1 MKITKRRGLAV
12 CILALVTCLCMA
24 VGIAVAGAEST
35 DGYKYLLAFEDDFN
49 GTIEEAWPHIVGG
62 SSYSYAADG
71 STVRGWRFG
80 GENHIA
86 YKQNT
91 TTDYGKFLYGTA
103 SSTDYVFEVKVK
115 ADVEEEN
122 LQDYLDTN
130 AANLGA
136 GLTLNTH
143 LPFFVTDP
151 SPDTNT
157 HTFRGRSVCFSNY
170 AIGFYEYGTSESG
183 AVTSGWAQSG
193 EKPESVRINT
203 KFDAEEFSWH
213 DWHTIRVEATDDYCR
228 LWMDGVLLLET
239 QQSSFTRSPQT
250 SGYCGFAGVCGAT
263 YSPLHYD
270 DFRFWASNPDY
281 DETVT
286 ETLDVTAIDAADFAD
301 ASKLDYYGSSLANNM
316 YADPETN
323 TAIYNDEPG
332 TEGRVLN
339 EYSYGDFEMTV
350 ALDLENQKA
359 AKGVE
364 EGDTTTANV
373 RTSLESGLLF
383 WTDGATGTGSN
394 KTPNNGYMLS
404 YMAYHTDPK
413 GDYLNRV
420 TLNIVPFVEGKAYST
435 TTSTPYKMV
444 GIGTVSGTTSVV
456 LDLIADSEAQT
467 LQVTAYKSVED
478 KESGTAALTKTVDLS
493 LTGCTYSEGHIG
505 MRVNAGGTLN
515 LIYQAEFMDFSA
527 TTQVAPPEV
536 QPVEAPA
543 VQSIAVT
550 EPVNGRVLYNGTDA
564 AASFDV
570 ATHSDVALT
579 FEPAEGYI
587 VDDVKI
593 NGKSLG
599 AVGAFT
605 IQNVTESYSVEV
617 TFTNVTTLDVYILAG
632 QSNAA
637 GFTPVAGL
645 YKGYTYGGTVD
656 QEKLSEYENG
666 YTDVLYY
673 GVTQSADPASLN
685 TQLSYVHSGLGH
697 AGSRIGPE
705 LGFAEAM
712 SQYYGGDAGKAAV
725 LKYAVGA
732 TSLGNFQNSTS
743 DTYGTWM
750 SPSMIE
756 EYGKENLCLNA
767 GLLYENLL
775 VTVRMGLQAM
785 IEAGYEPVIRGVM
798 WMQGEADST
807 NQALAYDYQKHLT
820 AFINDLRGD
829 LTELMTALDITQDC
843 SATPFVI
850 GKIGADLQNAAYE
863 DVVRE
868 QMQMTAA
875 AMTNVRCAETE
886 DLLVPDPNDNND
898 VWHFSA
904 KGILAVGNRFAEMLA
919 QETGKKAQVTYEVSF
934 DPAGGEFEEG
944 SDVDGATQSVKQWLT
959 AAEPDEPVRV
969 GYTFLGWFA
978 AGAEEPFD
986 FAGRSVY
993 EDVALT
999 AHWQPVAYEITYH
1012 PNDGAFAGEVKTS
1025 YTVEEE
1031 FDLPVPGRSGYVFD
1045 GWFANEACE
1054 GDPVTAVARGTT
1066 GALEYWARWTETV
1079 VNYTVSAEQPQNG
1092 AIILSQ
1098 SGSLPAGTEITVTAT
1113 PAAGYVLEQI
1123 LVNGA
1128 PIEGGGNTFF
1138 LEKDTTVSATFVLD
1152 TAVYTVTLIEPVHGS
1167 ARLSAESA
1175 QAGTEITVTAT
1186 PDDGYVLD
1194 QILVNGE
1201 AIDGN
1206 SFRLFENSEVAV
1218 TFKLNVAEYTVTV
1231 ETPEHGTAAASVA
1244 SAPENTVV
1252 TITATPDEGYELV
1265 AIRVN
1270 GQEIEGNTFVLSQN
1284 STVTV
1289 EFGPAQPAAGGCGGC
1304 RSSVSGAGTAF
1315 AIAALLA
1322 GAALVAL
1329 RRRKG

>member
-1 MKITKRRGLAV
+1 MKITKRRGIAA

-24 VGIAVAGAEST
+24 VGITVAGTEST

-80 GENHIA
+80 GENHIT

-183 AVTSGWAQSG
+183 AVTSGWAQS
-193 EKPESVRINT
+193 VRIAAAG
-203 KFDAEEFSWH
+203 FDANEFSWRE
-213 DWHTIRVEATDDYCR
+213 WHTIRVEATAEYCS
-228 LWMDGVLLLET
+228 LWLDGVLLFT
-239 QQSSFTRSPQT
+239 TPQSSFTRAT
-250 SGYCGFAGVCGAT
+250 TASGMAGFAGICAET
-263 YSPLHYD
+263 YSPLHFD
-270 DFRFWASNPDY
+270 DFRFWTSNPDY
-281 DETVT
+281 DDTVMQNIT
-286 ETLDVTAIDAADFAD
+286 VNAIDAEDFTD
-301 ASKLDYYGSSLANNM
+301 ASKLDYCGSSLANNM

-323 TAIYNDEPG
+323 TAVYNNEPD
-332 TEGRVLN
+332 TEGRVLS

-359 AKGVE
+359 AKGIGE
-364 EGDTTTANV
+364 EDTTTSNV

-404 YMAYHTDPK
+404 YMAYHTDSS
-413 GDYLNRV
+413 GNYLNRV
-420 TLNIVPFVEGKAYST
+420 TLHIVPFVEGKVYSN

-444 GIGTVSGTTSVV
+444 VIGTVSGTTSVV

-467 LQVTAYKSVED
+467 LTVTAYASKED
-478 KESGTAALTKTVDLS
+478 KENGTPAAGIDQKVINLAD
-493 LTGCTYSEGHIG
+493 TGCSYNEGYLG
-505 MRVNAGGTLN
+505 MRVNAGGTQN
-515 LIYQAEFMDFSA
+515 LIYEAQYMAFSA
-527 TTQVAPPEV
+527 QTQVPLPDA
-536 QPVEAPA
+536 QPVEEAA
-543 VQSIAVT
+543 TQTVSVT
-550 EPVNGRVLYNGTDA
+550 AGENGRVLYNGTDA

-756 EYGKENLCLNA
+756 EYGEENLCLNA

-807 NQALAYDYQKHLT
+807 REDLANLYQKHLSALIT
-820 AFINDLRGD
+820 DLRGD
-829 LTELMTALDITQDC
+829 LTGIMTELEIEQDC

-904 KGILAVGNRFAEMLA
+904 KGILAVGNRFGEMLA
-919 QETGKKAQVTYEVSF
+919 QETGKKLQVTF
-934 DPAGGEFEEG
+934 DVTFDSAGGSTVAAQE
-944 SDVDGATQSVKQWLT
+944 VKQWLT

-969 GYTFLGWFA
+969 GYTFLGWFT

-1012 PNDGAFAGEVKTS
+1012 LNDGAFAGEVKTS

-1054 GDPVTAVARGTT
+1054 GDFVTAVARGTT

-1152 TAVYTVTLIEPVHGS
+1152 TAVYAVTLIEPVHGS
-1167 ARLSAESA
+1167 ARLSAASA

-1304 RSSVSGAGTAF
+1304 RSSVSGAGTAL

>member
-1 MKITKRRGLAV
+1 MKITKRRGIAA
-12 CILALVTCLCMA
+12 CILALVTCVCLA
-24 VGIAVAGAEST
+24 VGITVAGAEST
-35 DGYKYLLAFEDDFN
+35 DGYKYLLAFQDDFN
-49 GTIEEAWPHIVGG
+49 GTIEEGWPHIVGG

-170 AIGFYEYGTSESG
+170 AIGFFEYSESG
-183 AVTSGWAQSG
+183 SGRWAQS
-193 EKPESVRINT
+193 VRIANAG
-203 KFDAEEFSWH
+203 FDATEFSWRE
-213 DWHTIRVEATDDYCR
+213 WHTIRVEATAEYCG
-228 LWMDGVLLLET
+228 LWLDGVLLFT
-239 QQSSFTRSPQT
+239 TPQSSFTNAPT
-250 SGYCGFAGVCGAT
+250 ASGMAGFAGICAET
-263 YSPLHYD
+263 YSPLHFD
-270 DFRFWASNPDY
+270 DFRYWTSNPDY
-281 DETVT
+281 DDTIT
-286 ETLDVTAIDAADFAD
+286 EPLDVTAIDAADFAD
-301 ASKLDYYGSSLANNM
+301 ASKVEYQSSSFAGNITVDEENNRV
-316 YADPETN
+316 
-323 TAIYNDEPG
+323 IYNDEPG
-332 TEGRVLN
+332 TDIRLLN
-339 EYSYGDFEMTV
+339 EHSYGDFSMTV
-350 ALDLENQKA
+350 ALDMDNQLA
-359 AKGVE
+359 AKGNS
-364 EGDTTTANV
+364 DKSDSTTANM
-373 RTSLESGLLF
+373 RTSNASGIHF
-383 WTDGATGTGSN
+383 WSSSVS
-394 KTPNNGYMLS
+394 PFNGYLLS
-404 YMAYHTDPK
+404 YMAVWTTAA
-413 GDYLNRV
+413 GANSNTVYLN
-420 TLNIVPFVEGKAYST
+420 LI
-435 TTSTPYKMV
+435 PYVNGTMYATASGGYAPI
-444 GIGTVSGTTSVV
+444 GIGSVAGTTSVV
-456 LDLIADSEAQT
+456 LDLVADSEAQT
-467 LQVTAYKSVED
+467 LTVTAYASKAD
-478 KESGTAALTKTVDLS
+478 KESNTPVGNINQKVIDLS
-493 LTGCTYSEGHIG
+493 QTGCSYAEGYVG

-515 LIYQAEFMDFSA
+515 LIYQTEFMDFSA

-570 ATHSDVALT
+570 ATHSDVVLT

-712 SQYYGGDAGKAAV
+712 SQYYGGSAGKAAV

-743 DTYGTWM
+743 DEFGTWM

-756 EYGKENLCLNA
+756 EYGEENLCLNA

-807 NQALAYDYQKHLT
+807 REDLANLYQKHLSALIT
-820 AFINDLRGD
+820 DLRGD

-868 QMQMTAA
+868 QMQKTAASMTA
-875 AMTNVRCAETE
+875 VRCAETE

-919 QETGKKAQVTYEVSF
+919 QETDKKAQVTYEVSF

-999 AHWQPVAYEITYH
+999 AHWQPVAYGITYH
-1012 PNDGAFAGEVKTS
+1012 LNDGAFAGEVKTS

-1079 VNYTVSAEQPQNG
+1079 VNYTVTAEQPQNG

-1113 PAAGYVLEQI
+1113 PAEGYVLEQI

-1167 ARLSAESA
+1167 ARLSTASA

-1289 EFGPAQPAAGGCGGC
+1289 EFGPAQPAAGGGGGC
-1304 RSSVSGAGTAF
+1304 RSSVSGAGTAL

>member
-80 GENHIA
+80 GENHIT

-130 AANLGA
+130 DANLGA

-183 AVTSGWAQSG
+183 AVTSGWAQS
-193 EKPESVRINT
+193 VRIAAAG
-203 KFDAEEFSWH
+203 FDANEFSWRE
-213 DWHTIRVEATDDYCR
+213 WHTIRVEATAEYCS
-228 LWMDGVLLLET
+228 LWLDGVLLFT
-239 QQSSFTRSPQT
+239 TPQSSFIQSPET
-250 SGYCGFAGVCGAT
+250 SGPCGFAGICADA
-263 YSPLHYD
+263 YSTLHFD
-270 DFRFWASNPDY
+270 DFRYWTSNPDY
-281 DETVT
+281 DDSIT
-286 ETLDVTAIDAADFAD
+286 ESLDVTAIDAADFAD
-301 ASKLDYYGSSLANNM
+301 ASKVEYQSSSFAGNITVDEENNRV
-316 YADPETN
+316 
-323 TAIYNDEPG
+323 IYNDEPG
-332 TEGRVLN
+332 TDIRLLN
-339 EYSYGDFEMTV
+339 EHSYGDFSMTV
-350 ALDLENQKA
+350 ALDMDNQLA
-359 AKGVE
+359 AKGNS
-364 EGDTTTANV
+364 DKSDSTTANM
-373 RTSLESGLLF
+373 RTSNASGIHF
-383 WTDGATGTGSN
+383 WSSSVS
-394 KTPNNGYMLS
+394 PFNGYLLS
-404 YMAYHTDPK
+404 YMAVWTTAA
-413 GDYLNRV
+413 GANSNTVYLNLIPYV
-420 TLNIVPFVEGKAYST
+420 NGTMYHELT
-435 TTSTPYKMV
+435 TTPYKAL

-456 LDLIADSEAQT
+456 LDLVADSEAQT
-467 LQVTAYKSVED
+467 LTVTAYASKED
-478 KESGTAALTKTVDLS
+478 KESNTPVGNINQKVIDLS
-493 LTGCTYSEGHIG
+493 QTGCRYAEGYVG

-756 EYGKENLCLNA
+756 EYGEENLCLNA

-807 NQALAYDYQKHLT
+807 REDLANLYQKHLSALIT
-820 AFINDLRGD
+820 DLRGD
-829 LTELMTALDITQDC
+829 LTGIMTELEIEQDC

-868 QMQMTAA
+868 QMQKTAASMTA
-875 AMTNVRCAETE
+875 VRCAETG

-919 QETGKKAQVTYEVSF
+919 QETGKKAQVTYDVSF
-934 DPAGGEFEEG
+934 DPAEG
-944 SDVDGATQSVKQWLT
+944 AFADPAEGATQQVKQWLT
-959 AAEPDEPVRV
+959 ATEPEAPARD

-1012 PNDGAFAGEVKTS
+1012 LNDGAFAGEVKTS

-1054 GDPVTAVARGTT
+1054 GDSVTAVARGTT

-1167 ARLSAESA
+1167 ARLSAASA
-1175 QAGTEITVTAT
+1175 QAGTEITVTAR

-1289 EFGPAQPAAGGCGGC
+1289 EFGPAQPAAGGGGGC
-1304 RSSVSGAGTAF
+1304 RSSVSGAGTAL

>member
-1 MKITKRRGLAV
+1 MRTKRKGLLLCLLTLLMCACVAAGMTAV
-12 CILALVTCLCMA
+12 F
-24 VGIAVAGAEST
+24 GASGT
-35 DGYKYLLAFEDDFN
+35 DGYRYLLQFSDDFN
-49 GTIEEAWPHIVGG
+49 GTVEEDWAVIEGG

-71 STVRGWRFG
+71 QTVRGWRFG

-183 AVTSGWAQSG
+183 AVTSGWAQS
-193 EKPESVRINT
+193 VRINA
-203 KFDAEEFSWH
+203 KLDAEKFSWR
-213 DWHTIRVEATDDYCR
+213 DWHTVRVEATDEYCR
-228 LWMDGVLLLET
+228 LWMDEVLLLET
-239 QQSSFTRSPQT
+239 PQSLFTRSPQT
-250 SGYCGFAGVCGAT
+250 SGYCGFAGVCGEA

-286 ETLDVTAIDAADFAD
+286 ETLDVTAIDPADFTDPA
-301 ASKLDYYGSSLANNM
+301 KVDYRGSSFAGNLSVAGNKAAFNS
-316 YADPETN
+316 D
-323 TAIYNDEPG
+323 PG
-332 TEGRVLN
+332 TDIRLLN
-339 EYSYGDFEMTV
+339 EYSYGDFSMTV
-350 ALDLENQKA
+350 ALDIENQLA
-359 AKGVE
+359 AKG
-364 EGDTTTANV
+364 TTAEDTETKDLRVSIASGVMFWAENAN
-373 RTSLESGLLF
+373 SL
-383 WTDGATGTGSN
+383 
-394 KTPNNGYMLS
+394 NGYMVS
-404 YMAYHTDPK
+404 YMAYQTSHASAPCTF
-413 GDYLNRV
+413 LNL
-420 TLNIVPFVEGKAYST
+420 TPFVNGVQT
-435 TTSTPYKMV
+435 TTTTEETKMIA
-444 GIGTVSGTTSVV
+444 IGTVSGTTTVV
-456 LDLIADSEAQT
+456 LDLAADSEAQT
-467 LQVTAYKSVED
+467 LQVTAYKSMED

-505 MRVNAGGTLN
+505 LRVNAGTTQQN
-515 LIYQAEFMDFSA
+515 LIYEAEFVNFSA
-527 TTQVAPPEV
+527 QTQVPLPDA
-536 QPVEAPA
+536 QPVEEAA
-543 VQSIAVT
+543 TQTVSVT
-550 EPVNGRVLYNGTDA
+550 AGENGRVLYGGTDA
-564 AASFDV
+564 ASSFAV
-570 ATHSDVALT
+570 ATHSDVALE
-579 FEPAEGYI
+579 FAPAEGYI
-587 VDDVKI
+587 VDDVTI
-593 NGKSLG
+593 NGQSLG
-599 AVGAFT
+599 ALRSFT
-605 IQNVTESYSVEV
+605 LQNVTEAYTVEV
-617 TFTNVTTLDVYILAG
+617 SFTDAKALDVYILAG

-685 TQLSYVHSGLGH
+685 TQLSYAHSGLGH

-756 EYGKENLCLNA
+756 EYGEENLCLNA
-767 GLLYENLL
+767 GLLYTNLL
-775 VTVRMGLQAM
+775 VTVQMGLETM
-785 IEAGYEPVIRGVM
+785 LEAGYTPVIRGVM

-934 DPAGGEFEEG
+934 DPGGGEFEEG
-944 SDVDGATQSVKQWLT
+944 SDVDGAMQSVKQWLT

-1012 PNDGAFAGEVKTS
+1012 LNDGAFAGEVKTS

-1054 GDPVTAVARGTT
+1054 GDSVTAVARGTT

-1167 ARLSAESA
+1167 ARLSAASA
-1175 QAGTEITVTAT
+1175 QAGTEITVTAR

-1304 RSSVSGAGTAF
+1304 RSSVSGAGTAL

>member
-35 DGYKYLLAFEDDFN
+35 DGYKYLLAFQDDFN
-49 GTIEEAWPHIVGG
+49 GTIEEGWPHIVGG

-115 ADVEEEN
+115 ADVPEDN
-122 LQDYLDTN
+122 LQQYLDEN
-130 AANLGA
+130 KDLGA

-170 AIGFYEYGTSESG
+170 SIGFFEYSESG
-183 AVTSGWAQSG
+183 SGRWAQS
-193 EKPESVRINT
+193 VRIANAG
-203 KFDAEEFSWH
+203 FDATEFSWRE
-213 DWHTIRVEATDDYCR
+213 WHTIRVEATAEYCR
-228 LWMDGVLLLET
+228 LWLDGVLLFT
-239 QQSSFTRSPQT
+239 TPQSSFTNAPT
-250 SGYCGFAGVCGAT
+250 ASGMAGFAGICNAV
-263 YSPLHYD
+263 YSPLHFD
-270 DFRFWASNPDY
+270 DFRYWTSNPDY
-281 DETVT
+281 DDTIT
-286 ETLDVTAIDAADFAD
+286 EPLDVTAIDAADFTDPA
-301 ASKLDYYGSSLANNM
+301 KVDYSGSSLANNITV
-316 YADPETN
+316 DEQSN
-323 TAIYNDEPG
+323 RVSYNSNPRTDI
-332 TEGRVLN
+332 RLLN
-339 EYSYGDFEMTV
+339 EYSYGDFSMTV
-350 ALDLENQKA
+350 ALDMDNQLA
-359 AKGVE
+359 AKG
-364 EGDTTTANV
+364 TTAEDTETKDLRVSIASGVMFWAENAN
-373 RTSLESGLLF
+373 SL
-383 WTDGATGTGSN
+383 
-394 KTPNNGYMLS
+394 NGYMVS
-404 YMAYHTDPK
+404 YMAYQTGHDRAPCTF
-413 GDYLNRV
+413 LNL
-420 TLNIVPFVEGKAYST
+420 TPFVNAKQITST
-435 TTSTPYKMV
+435 TATDVKAIA
-444 GIGTVSGTTSVV
+444 IGEVSGTTTVV
-456 LDLIADSEAQT
+456 LDLVADSEAQT
-467 LQVTAYKSVED
+467 LQVTAYKSMED

-505 MRVNAGGTLN
+505 LRVNAGTTQN
-515 LIYQAEFMDFSA
+515 LIYEAEFVNFSA
-527 TTQVAPPEV
+527 QTQVPLPDA
-536 QPVEAPA
+536 QPVEEAA
-543 VQSIAVT
+543 TQTVSVT
-550 EPVNGRVLYNGTDA
+550 AGENGRVLYGGTDA
-564 AASFDV
+564 ASSFAV
-570 ATHSDVALT
+570 ATHSDVALE
-579 FEPAEGYI
+579 FAPAEGYI
-587 VDDVKI
+587 VDDVTI
-593 NGKSLG
+593 NGQSLG
-599 AVGAFT
+599 ALRSFT
-605 IQNVTESYSVEV
+605 LQNVTEAYTVKVS
-617 TFTNVTTLDVYILAG
+617 FTDAKALDVYILAG

-656 QEKLSEYENG
+656 EEKLAEYENG

-673 GVTQSADPASLN
+673 GVTQSAAPATAGARL
-685 TQLSYVHSGLGH
+685 QFVHAGQGH
-697 AGSRIGPE
+697 AGTRLGPE
-705 LGFAEAM
+705 LGFAEGMHA
-712 SQYYGGDAGKAAV
+712 YYGGSAGKAAV

-743 DTYGTWM
+743 DEFGTWM

-756 EYGKENLCLNA
+756 EYGEENLCLNA

-999 AHWQPVAYEITYH
+999 AHWQPVAYGITYH
-1012 PNDGAFAGEVKTS
+1012 LNDGAFAGEVKTS

-1054 GDPVTAVARGTT
+1054 GDSVTAVARGTT

-1167 ARLSAESA
+1167 ARLSAASA
-1175 QAGTEITVTAT
+1175 QAGTEITVTAR

-1304 RSSVSGAGTAF
+1304 RSSVSGAGTAL

>member
-1 MKITKRRGLAV
+1 MKITKRRGIAA
-12 CILALVTCLCMA
+12 CILALVTCVCMA
-24 VGIAVAGAEST
+24 VGITVASGAEST
-35 DGYKYLLAFEDDFN
+35 DGYKYLLAFQDNFN

-86 YKQNT
+86 YKTNT
-91 TTDYGKFLYGTA
+91 TTDYGKFLYGDST
-103 SSTDYVFEVKVK
+103 STDYVFEVKVK
-115 ADVEEEN
+115 ADVPEEN
-122 LQDYLDTN
+122 LQQYLDDNKTN
-130 AANLGA
+130 IGA

-170 AIGFYEYGTSESG
+170 AIGFFEYSESG
-183 AVTSGWAQSG
+183 SGRWAQS
-193 EKPESVRINT
+193 VRIANAG
-203 KFDAEEFSWH
+203 FDANEFSWRE
-213 DWHTIRVEATDDYCR
+213 WHTIRVEATAEYCS
-228 LWMDGVLLLET
+228 LWLDGVLLFT
-239 QQSSFTRSPQT
+239 TPQSSFIQSPET
-250 SGYCGFAGVCGAT
+250 SGPCGFAGICADA
-263 YSPLHYD
+263 YSTLHFD
-270 DFRFWASNPDY
+270 DFRYWTSNPDY
-281 DETVT
+281 DDTIT
-286 ETLDVTAIDAADFAD
+286 EPLDVTAIDAADFAD
-301 ASKLDYYGSSLANNM
+301 ASKVEYQSSSFAGNITVDEENNRV
-316 YADPETN
+316 
-323 TAIYNDEPG
+323 IYNDEPG
-332 TEGRVLN
+332 TDIRLLN
-339 EYSYGDFEMTV
+339 EHSYGDFSMTV
-350 ALDLENQKA
+350 ALDMDNQLA
-359 AKGVE
+359 AKGNS
-364 EGDTTTANV
+364 DKSDSTTANM
-373 RTSLESGLLF
+373 RTSNVSGIHF
-383 WTDGATGTGSN
+383 WSSSVS
-394 KTPNNGYMLS
+394 PFNGYLLS
-404 YMAYHTDPK
+404 YMAVWTTAPDDKTGIVTNSNTVNLNLIPYVNGTMYHK
-413 GDYLNRV
+413 L
-420 TLNIVPFVEGKAYST
+420 T
-435 TTSTPYKMV
+435 TTPYKAL
-444 GIGTVSGTTSVV
+444 GIGTVQGTTSVV
-456 LDLIADSEAQT
+456 LDLVADSDAQT
-467 LQVTAYKSVED
+467 LQVTAYKSMED

-515 LIYQAEFMDFSA
+515 LIYEAQYLAFSA
-527 TTQVAPPEV
+527 QTQVPPPDA
-536 QPVEAPA
+536 QPVKEAA
-543 VQSIAVT
+543 TQTVSVT
-550 EPVNGRVLYNGTDA
+550 AGENGHVLYGGTEA
-564 AASFDV
+564 ESSFAV
-570 ATHSDVALT
+570 ATHSDVALE
-579 FEPAEGYI
+579 FAPAEGYI
-587 VDDVKI
+587 VDDVTI
-593 NGKSLG
+593 NGQSLG
-599 AVGAFT
+599 ALRSFT
-605 IQNVTESYSVEV
+605 LQNVTEAYAVEV
-617 TFTNVTTLDVYILAG
+617 SFTDAKELDVYILAG

-656 QEKLSEYENG
+656 EEKLAEYENG

-673 GVTQSADPASLN
+673 GVTQSADPATAGARL
-685 TQLSYVHSGLGH
+685 QFVHAGQGH
-697 AGSRIGPE
+697 AGTRLGPE

-712 SQYYGGDAGKAAV
+712 SDYYGGENGKAAV

-743 DTYGTWM
+743 DEFGTWM

-756 EYGKENLCLNA
+756 EYGEESLCLNA

-785 IEAGYEPVIRGVM
+785 IEAGYEPAIRGVM

-807 NQALAYDYQKHLT
+807 REDLANLYQKHLSALIT
-820 AFINDLRGD
+820 DLRGD
-829 LTELMTALDITQDC
+829 LTGIMTELKIAQDC

-868 QMQMTAA
+868 QMQKTAASMTA
-875 AMTNVRCAETE
+875 VRCAETE

-1012 PNDGAFAGEVKTS
+1012 LNDGAFAGEVKTS

-1054 GDPVTAVARGTT
+1054 GDSVTAVARGTT

-1128 PIEGGGNTFF
+1128 PVEGGGNTFF

-1167 ARLSAESA
+1167 ARLSAASA
-1175 QAGTEITVTAT
+1175 QAGTEITVTAR

-1231 ETPEHGTAAASVA
+1231 ETPEHGAAAASVA

-1289 EFGPAQPAAGGCGGC
+1289 EFGPAQPAAGGGGGC
-1304 RSSVSGAGTAF
+1304 RSSVSGAGTAL